1 MAPTEPPMSPMPGCG
16 TVSPRPAL
24 LICGGAHGAAVDA
37 LPAGLAEPLR
47 RRALAGAAWVLQRR
61 DRGEPVLVVHHID
74 ADGVTSGAIAAT
86 ALERA
91 GVAYR
96 TLAVKSMDQLHVE
109 LVRTTAAGSAGADA
123 PALWFCDLGSTAYM
137 QFPAA
142 QRLVCDHHQLVRD
155 GSEESFPH
163 VNPLLDGLSGEELS
177 GAGCAYLVA
186 AALDKRNLDLLP
198 LALVGA
204 SADLQDR
211 PRSAPAV
218 LGREIPAATLPLTRG
233 FHGANAA
240 LLAHGVASGLVAART
255 DLAFF
260 GPETRPLRKFLALAE
275 PAVPTATGS
284 QRTAEAFLLSLG
296 IPLQDDAGERTW
308 ARLTP
313 EEQRAVRTALVERL
327 VATGLADRAER
338 LWRTVVT
345 IPREAHG
352 PLRELQE
359 CGTLLN
365 GTARYGRPEVG
376 LAVARGD
383 RGAAYDEA
391 LSLLLDHRKH
401 LSSAIDA
408 MARRGVTELNGV
420 QHVHLEDAVL
430 DTVVGIVCGM
440 ALDGLGLRR
449 DLALVAFAWT
459 PDGRT
464 KVSSR
469 SPHELQARGI
479 DLALAMREAADAF
492 GGQGGGHKG
501 AAGATIPRGCEAAFI
516 AHVDRLVAAQLG
528 VRIPGPPPAAPL
540 GSLVPVPAFLRSNG
554 PQTRLAF

>member
-1 MAPTEPPMSPMPGCG
+1 M
-16 TVSPRPAL
+16 
-24 LICGGAHGAAVDA
+24 DA
-37 LPAGLAEPLR
+37 LPAGLDPRLA
-47 RRALAGAAWVLQRR
+47 RRAHAGAAWVRER
-61 DRGEPVLVVHHID
+61 VANGEPVLVVHHID
-74 ADGVTSGAIAAT
+74 ADGVSAGAIAAT

-91 GVAYR
+91 GATYR
-96 TLAVKSMDQLHVE
+96 TLAVKSMDQVHQQ
-109 LVRTTAAGSAGADA
+109 LVRDASAPSTSASA
-123 PALWFCDLGSTAYM
+123 PSALWFCDLGSTVYM
-137 QFPAA
+137 QFTGP
-142 QRLVCDHHQLVRD
+142 RLVCDHHQLVRD
-155 GSEESFPH
+155 GTEESFPH
-163 VNPLLDGLSGEELS
+163 VNPLLDGLGGEELS

-186 AALDKRNLDLLP
+186 AALDARNLDLLP

-211 PRSAPAV
+211 KGGA
-218 LGREIPAATLPLTRG
+218 
-233 FHGANAA
+233 FHGANLA
-240 LLAHGVASGLVAART
+240 LLAHGEAAGLLSARR

-284 QRTAEAFLLSLG
+284 QRAAEAFLLHLG
-296 IPLQDDAGERTW
+296 VPLEDAEGERTW

-313 EEQRAVRTALVERL
+313 EERRRVRSALADRL
-327 VATGLADRAER
+327 VATGLAQREPR

-345 IPREAHG
+345 LANEPPGPTRE
-352 PLRELQE
+352 PQE
-359 CGTLLN
+359 FGTLLN
-365 GTARYGRPEVG
+365 GTARYGRPDVG

-383 RGAAYDEA
+383 RGAAYREA

-401 LSSAIDA
+401 LASALDA
-408 MARRGVTELNGV
+408 MAQRGVSELLAV
-420 QHVHLEDAVL
+420 QWTHLEDKVL

-469 SPHELQARGI
+469 SPHELQSRGI
-479 DLALAMREAADAF
+479 DLATAMREAAAAL

-501 AAGATIPRGCEAAFI
+501 AAGATIRRGEEGAFI

-528 VRIPGPPPAAPL
+528 IRVVDLAVQAPPAPPGPAPAPRPIPAAAAAIVR
-540 GSLVPVPAFLRSNG
+540 GKG
-554 PQTRLAF
+554 PQTRLFL

>member
-1 MAPTEPPMSPMPGCG
+1 
-16 TVSPRPAL
+16 
-24 LICGGAHGAAVDA
+24 VDA
-37 LPAGLAEPLR
+37 LPAGLAGPLR

-96 TLAVKSMDQLHVE
+96 TLAVKSMDQLHQDLIHQTLANKDSPE
-109 LVRTTAAGSAGADA
+109 GSASLASGES
-123 PALWFCDLGSTAYM
+123 ALWFCDLGSTAYM

-186 AALDKRNLDLLP
+186 AALDERNLDLLP

-211 PRSAPAV
+211 KTGA
-218 LGREIPAATLPLTRG
+218 
-233 FHGANAA
+233 FHGANAV
-240 LLAHGVASGLVAART
+240 LLQQGVAAGLLEART

-260 GPETRPLRKFLALAE
+260 GPQTRPLRKFLALAE

-345 IPREAHG
+345 VRRESPG
-352 PLRELQE
+352 PSRELQE

-365 GTARYGRPEVG
+365 GTARYGRPEIG

-383 RGAAYDEA
+383 RGAAYSEA

-408 MARRGVTELNGV
+408 MARRGVTELTGV
-420 QHVHLEDAVL
+420 QHVHLEDSVL

-479 DLALAMREAADAF
+479 DLALAMREAAAAF
-492 GGQGGGHKG
+492 EGQGGGHKG
-501 AAGATIPRGCEAAFI
+501 AAGATIPRGCEGPFI

-528 VRIPGPPPAAPL
+528 IRMPGPPPAPALQPL
-540 GSLVPVPAFLRSNG
+540 LPLPAIVRSKG
-554 PQTRLAF
+554 PQTRLAL

>member
-1 MAPTEPPMSPMPGCG
+1 M
-16 TVSPRPAL
+16 
-24 LICGGAHGAAVDA
+24 DA
-37 LPAGLAEPLR
+37 LPAGLDPRLAQ
-47 RRALAGAAWVLQRR
+47 RARHAAAWVRER
-61 DRGEPVLVVHHID
+61 AARGQPVLVVHHID
-74 ADGVTSGAIAAT
+74 ADGVSAGAVAAT

-91 GVAYR
+91 GAVYR
-96 TLAVKSMDQLHVE
+96 TLAVKSMDQVHQA
-109 LVRTTAAGSAGADA
+109 LVHQAAASGPGQSAAAAGQS
-123 PALWFCDLGSTAYM
+123 ALWFCDLGSTVYM
-137 QFPAA
+137 QFP
-142 QRLVCDHHQLVRD
+142 QHERLVCDHHQLVRD

-163 VNPLLDGLSGEELS
+163 VNPLLDGLGGEELS

-186 AALDKRNLDLLP
+186 AALDARNLDLLP

-211 PRSAPAV
+211 KTGA
-218 LGREIPAATLPLTRG
+218 

-240 LLAHGVASGLVAART
+240 LLAHGEAAGLLSARR

-260 GPETRPLRKFLALAE
+260 GPETRPLRKFLALGE

-284 QRTAEAFLLSLG
+284 QRAAEAFLLQLG
-296 IPLQDDAGERTW
+296 VPLEDEGGERTW

-313 EEQRAVRTALVERL
+313 AERVRVRSALVDRL
-327 VATGLADRAER
+327 VATGLADREPR
-338 LWRTVVT
+338 LWRTVVALAGEPAGPT
-345 IPREAHG
+345 RE
-352 PLRELQE
+352 PQE
-359 CGTLLN
+359 FGTLLN

-383 RGAAYDEA
+383 RGAACQEA

-401 LSSAIDA
+401 LAGALDT
-408 MARRGVTELNGV
+408 MARRGVSELLAV
-420 QHVHLEDAVL
+420 QWTHFEDQVL

-469 SPHELQARGI
+469 SPHELQTRGI
-479 DLALAMREAADAF
+479 DLASAMREAAAAL

-501 AAGATIPRGCEAAFI
+501 AAGATIERGQESAFI

-528 VRIPGPPPAAPL
+528 VRAVHPPGAARPAPAQVPPAPAPAPIAPPAPL
-540 GSLVPVPAFLRSNG
+540 PTPIVRSRG
-554 PQTRLAF
+554 PQTRLAI

>member
-1 MAPTEPPMSPMPGCG
+1 M
-16 TVSPRPAL
+16 
-24 LICGGAHGAAVDA
+24 DA
-37 LPAGLAEPLR
+37 LPPGLAEPLR
-47 RRALAGAAWVLQRR
+47 RRALAAAGWVRER
-61 DRGEPVLVVHHID
+61 AARGESVLVVHHID

-96 TLAVKSMDQLHVE
+96 TLAVKSMDQLHQD
-109 LVRTTAAGSAGADA
+109 LVRHEIRRIAGLDSPDSPQVQSGESGSQSGES
-123 PALWFCDLGSTAYM
+123 ALWFCDLGSTVYM
-137 QFPAA
+137 QFPTA

-155 GSEESFPH
+155 GTEESFPH

-186 AALDKRNLDLLP
+186 AALDPRNLDLLP

-211 PRSAPAV
+211 KTGTFHGTNAV
-218 LGREIPAATLPLTRG
+218 LLSHGEATG
-233 FHGANAA
+233 Q
-240 LLAHGVASGLVAART
+240 VASRR

-275 PAVPTATGS
+275 PAVPTATGN
-284 QRTAEAFLLSLG
+284 QRVAEAFLLGLG
-296 IPLQDDAGERTW
+296 IPLQDDQGERTW
-308 ARLTP
+308 TRLTP
-313 EEQRAVRTALVERL
+313 AEQLQVRSALVDRL
-327 VATGLADRAER
+327 VATGLADRADR

-345 IPREAHG
+345 VPREAAG

-383 RGAAYDEA
+383 RGAAYAEA

-401 LSSAIDA
+401 LASALDA
-408 MARRGVTELNGV
+408 LARRGVAELVAV
-420 QHVHLEDAVL
+420 QWTHLQDAVL

-464 KVSSR
+464 KASSR

-479 DLALAMREAADAF
+479 DLAAAMREAADAF

-516 AHVDRLVAAQLG
+516 AHVDRIVAGQLG
-528 VRIPGPPPAAPL
+528 VRAPDALRPAAPPRPAPSL
-540 GSLVPVPAFLRSNG
+540 AAAPLVPFRGRG
-554 PQTRLAF
+554 PQTRLAV

>member
-1 MAPTEPPMSPMPGCG
+1 M
-16 TVSPRPAL
+16 
-24 LICGGAHGAAVDA
+24 DA
-37 LPAGLAEPLR
+37 LPPGLDPRLADR
-47 RRALAGAAWVLQRR
+47 ARRAAAWVLERR
-61 DRGEPVLVVHHID
+61 GRGEPVLVVHHID

-96 TLAVKSMDQLHVE
+96 TLAVKSMDQLHQD
-109 LVRTTAAGSAGADA
+109 LVRIHQMPTVDSPDADGGPSGGSVTQSGES
-123 PALWFCDLGSTAYM
+123 ALWFCDLGSTVYM
-137 QFPAA
+137 QFPNA

-155 GSEESFPH
+155 GSEDSFPH

-186 AALDKRNLDLLP
+186 AALDARNLDLLP

-211 PRSAPAV
+211 KTGA
-218 LGREIPAATLPLTRG
+218 

-240 LLAHGVASGLVAART
+240 LLAQGVAAGLLDARA
-255 DLAFF
+255 DLSFF

-308 ARLTP
+308 SRLTSP
-313 EEQRAVRTALVERL
+313 EQRTVRSALVERL
-327 VATGLADRAER
+327 IATGLTGRVDR

-345 IPREAHG
+345 VVREAPG

-365 GTARYGRPEVG
+365 STARYGRPEIG

-383 RGAAYDEA
+383 RGAAYTEA

-401 LSSAIDA
+401 LSGAMDA
-408 MARRGVTELNGV
+408 MAQRGVTELTGV
-420 QHVHLEDAVL
+420 QHVHLQDTVL
-430 DTVVGIVCGM
+430 DTIVGIVCGM

-479 DLALAMREAADAF
+479 DLAAAMREAAAAF
-492 GGQGGGHKG
+492 DGQGGGHKG
-501 AAGATIPRGCEAAFI
+501 AAGATIPRGCEDAFI
-516 AHVDRLVAAQLG
+516 AVVDRLVAVQLG
-528 VRIPGPPPAAPL
+528 IRAVAAPAEKPAVATPLPAATLPTRM
-540 GSLVPVPAFLRSNG
+540 RSQG
-554 PQTRLAF
+554 AQARLAL

>member
-1 MAPTEPPMSPMPGCG
+1 M
-16 TVSPRPAL
+16 
-24 LICGGAHGAAVDA
+24 DA
-37 LPAGLAEPLR
+37 LPAQLDPRLRARAEQ
-47 RRALAGAAWVLQRR
+47 GAAWVRER
-61 DRGEPVLVVHHID
+61 AAKGEQVLVVHHID

-91 GVAYR
+91 GVTYR
-96 TLAVKSMDQLHVE
+96 TLAVKSMDQVHQE
-109 LVRTTAAGSAGADA
+109 LVRESAKSGPEGSAQS
-123 PALWFCDLGSTAYM
+123 ALWFCDLGSTAYM
-137 QFPAA
+137 QFPDA

-186 AALDKRNLDLLP
+186 AALDARNLDLLP

-218 LGREIPAATLPLTRG
+218 LGRDGILLPPAGRTSG

-240 LLAHGVASGLVAART
+240 LLAHGVATGLLSART

-260 GPETRPLRKFLALAE
+260 GPQTRPLRKFLAFAE

-284 QRTAEAFLLSLG
+284 QRTAEAFLLSVG
-296 IPLQDDAGERTW
+296 IPLEDGDGERPW
-308 ARLTP
+308 SRLTAD
-313 EEQRAVRTALVERL
+313 EQRAVRSALVERL
-327 VATGLADRAER
+327 VATGLAERADR

-345 IPREAHG
+345 VVREPPG

-383 RGAAYDEA
+383 RGAAYEEA
-391 LSLLLDHRKH
+391 LGLLLDHRKH
-401 LSSAIDA
+401 LANALDA
-408 MARRGVTELNGV
+408 LARRGVREMTAI
-420 QHVHLEDAVL
+420 QWTHLEDDVL

-449 DLALVAFAWT
+449 DLALIAFAWT

-479 DLALAMREAADAF
+479 DLATAMREAAAAF

-501 AAGATIPRGCEAAFI
+501 AAGATIPRGCEAGFI
-516 AHVDRLVAAQLG
+516 AQVDRAVAAQLG
-528 VRIPGPPPAAPL
+528 VRLPGTPQPA
-540 GSLVPVPAFLRSNG
+540 PATTPARMRSGG
-554 PQTRLAF
+554 PQTRLVL